1 MGQRAEKHLPLLPPD
16 SDAHRPQYSN
26 KGHRCFTLSLE
37 SRVITY
43 HQSKLIIADWVGVV
57 NDYRR
62 GRAGTVSHT
71 VSQSMVNLAKGG
83 GGLGGATRLFG
94 LHWETT
100 ASQDGQKVR
109 G

>member
-1 MGQRAEKHLPLLPPD
+1 MALLLSEAKRIVFSRGEWEKHLPLLPPD
-16 SDAHRPQYSN
+16 SDAHRSQYFN
-26 KGHRCFTLSLE
+26 KSHRCFMLSLE

-71 VSQSMVNLAKGG
+71 VLQSMVNLAKGEEGLRRG
-83 GGLGGATRLFG
+83 G
-94 LHWETT
+94 
-100 ASQDGQKVR
+100 
-109 G
+109 

>member
-1 MGQRAEKHLPLLPPD
+1 M
-16 SDAHRPQYSN
+16 
-26 KGHRCFTLSLE
+26 LSLE

-71 VSQSMVNLAKGG
+71 VLQSMVNLAKGEEGLRRG
-83 GGLGGATRLFG
+83 G
-94 LHWETT
+94 
-100 ASQDGQKVR
+100 
-109 G
+109 